1 MKSSRI
7 VGSALCLAL
16 AALLSP
22 NPAHGQYESGQWQV
36 APIFGV
42 NTYDSGTP
50 FQTSAMIGGTVL
62 YNLNPIFSLGFG
74 FGYSRPEVDGTY
86 FANTIWKFSSDTV
99 NMNVTGYQASQWTYY
114 GLLQAGIPVSNFFIY
129 AQGGVGGVTFW
140 ADRQSFSDIEQI
152 TGRIN
157 TSSLMIPLG
166 AGISYTISSLIGVRF
181 DVVDEIYTSFER
193 EELNPVAEARF
204 QNTCEVE
211 NFCII
216 AANGNPPDTKSAYH
230 NFRFSLYFDFT
241 PGR

>member
-36 APIFGV
+36 APVFGV
-42 NTYDSGTP
+42 NVYDSGTP
-50 FQTSAMIGGTVL
+50 FKTAGMIGGTVL
-62 YNLNPIFSLGFG
+62 YNFNSIFSAGFG

-86 FANTIWKFSSDTV
+86 FSNTIWKISADTV
-99 NMNVTGYQASQWTYY
+99 FSNVTGYQASQWTYY
-114 GLLQAGIPVSNFFIY
+114 GLLQAGIPLGNLYLY

-152 TGRIN
+152 TGRVN
-157 TSSLMIPLG
+157 TGSLMIPLG
-166 AGISYTISSLIGVRF
+166 VGFSYTVSSLIGIRI
-181 DVVDEIYTSFER
+181 DAVDEIYTSFDR
-193 EELNPVAEARF
+193 DQLNPVAEARF

-216 AANGNPPDTKSAYH
+216 AANGNPPETKSAYH